1 MRRRKFSIL
10 LGGALTASTAWR
22 FAAHAQQK
30 ATPVIGYLY
39 GGVSGYSSPDVV
51 AFRRGL
57 DETGDVEGQNVA
69 IEYRWA
75 EGHYDRFPGLAARPV
90 GRQGDVIAALGVPPR
105 ALPGKN

>member
-10 LGGALTASTAWR
+10 LGGALMASTARR

-39 GGVSGYSSPDVV
+39 GGVAGYSSPDVA

-57 DETGDVEGQNVA
+57 DETGYVEDQTWRSNTDGRTVTMIDCPA
-69 IEYRWA
+69 A
-75 EGHYDRFPGLAARPV
+75 PPTLSAAR
-90 GRQGDVIAALGVPPR
+90 
-105 ALPGKN
+105 